1 MLNSC
6 AQSWL
11 SSLCQGNCWEDVC
24 FPSEITSD
32 ILHVPPAVHLGL
44 FPTGLT
50 CLWWLFVSLR
60 SRWKSSQRL
69 LNYSWDGS
77 QQTLNSTWGNPAVT
91 LQLILPL
98 NPTAGCV
105 CVCVYLSLP
114 IRSLFRWS
122 TLLYYP
128 SHRHVWTHKTAC
140 VKETTC
146 CCFCLILAVL
156 SAVTGCTR
164 CRSIIISL
172 L

>member
-1 MLNSC
+1 MSESLKVLKKRLFHKLLYRDLMLNSC

-11 SSLCQGNCWEDVC
+11 SSLCQGSCWEDVC

-32 ILHVPPAVHLGL
+32 ILHVPPTVHLGL

-98 NPTAGCV
+98 NPTAVCGCV
-105 CVCVYLSLP
+105 SFFTCQKLVQRKHTLVLSL
-114 IRSLFRWS
+114 
-122 TLLYYP
+122 TQ
-128 SHRHVWTHKTAC
+128 THLNPQNSMC
-140 VKETTC
+140 
-146 CCFCLILAVL
+146 
-156 SAVTGCTR
+156 
-164 CRSIIISL
+164 
-172 L
+172 